1 MAPKLA
7 LALSTALTLY
17 SNVLGFQPIGNP
29 RVRTNHFLQHTFG
42 LDSATV
48 LANDSSS
55 YSSTALFAKRK
66 RKRRKDGPKPSS
78 PKIGAIDSN
87 EGLNVLD
94 EEDELPDFDLDE
106 ETELVAKSTVSTSMS
121 VTGSTGVVPSA
132 ASLDVNDPAVIE
144 AMKATGDAVG
154 NVSTKDLLRSRNR
167 ELEQKFVVDEV
178 NTQVPSLAEYTS
190 KRGGRRSSVSTQG
203 TMGKKAARAEARRN
217 AAIEAENA
225 NSEAEGNALNDM
237 LSILPFV
244 DKTEPGKEKSAIK
257 ILEEGTWACIYIL
270 VGWEIYI
277 NSPFFDRAAPLSPA
291 VF

>member
-1 MAPKLA
+1 MAPKLT
-7 LALSTALTLY
+7 LVLSTALTL
-17 SNVLGFQPIGNP
+17 SSSCLGFQPIGNP
-29 RVRTNHFLQHTFG
+29 GLRTNHFVHTFG

-55 YSSTALFAKRK
+55 YLSTALFAKRK
-66 RKRRKDGPKPSS
+66 RKRRKDGPKSSS
-78 PKIGAIDSN
+78 PKIGATDSN
-87 EGLNVLD
+87 QGPNSLE

-106 ETELVAKSTVSTSMS
+106 EIELVAKSTVSASMS
-121 VTGSTGVVPSA
+121 VTGSTGAAPSA
-132 ASLDVNDPAVIE
+132 ASFDVNDPAVIE

-190 KRGGRRSSVSTQG
+190 KRGGPSSSVSTQG

-217 AAIEAENA
+217 AAIEAESA

-244 DKTEPGKEKSAIK
+244 DKTEPGKEKSAVK
-257 ILEEGTWACIYIL
+257 VSHLFKLTYRFAFLNG
-270 VGWEIYI
+270 
-277 NSPFFDRAAPLSPA
+277 
-291 VF
+291 